1 MNYWDSYLYNLDFKI
16 CDRKYLILESRVIL
30 FINGGIIK
38 FRLVFFFVCVRF
50 YLRGKWFLE
59 EKADE

>member
-16 CDRKYLILESRVIL
+16 CDRKYPISESRAIP

-38 FRLVFFFVCVRF
+38 FRSVLSFACVRSH
-50 YLRGKWFLE
+50 LRGKWSLE